1 MGRTSFLPVAAT
13 SLWPCSVGA
22 AGHNRGVKLRRLR
35 DGGDLPDGDVV
46 LVRGGVLDP
55 AILRA
60 DALRY
65 HDVYGGYGISVFAV
79 LGATLEEMS
88 QPTGRN
94 PRHYTVSFEDL
105 EKGLTQ
111 LVGCARQV
119 VPNAYFDA

>member
-1 MGRTSFLPVAAT
+1 
-13 SLWPCSVGA
+13 
-22 AGHNRGVKLRRLR
+22 VKLRRLR

-46 LVRGGVLDP
+46 LIRGGALDR

-65 HDVYGGYGISVFAV
+65 HDVYGSYGISVFAA

-88 QPTGRN
+88 QQVPLVRFAHLTLLNSTDLRRIGFGLEPTGRN

-111 LVGCARQV
+111 LVGCAHQV